1 MVLLT
6 LMRLLSKIVLALNGI
21 VGETLLEESRW
32 LMRTGTLSAELTRE
46 QNVSAALRLN

>member
-21 VGETLLEESRW
+21 VGETGLHRKSVADGNW
-32 LMRTGTLSAELTRE
+32 QTV
-46 QNVSAALRLN
+46 N